1 MNSLLKDRISPKK
14 AAIRQEQEE
23 TIPPKF
29 STFAGV
35 FTPSILGILG
45 VILFMR
51 ANFVLGYSGLWGALI
66 ILGLAKTIT
75 ITTGL
80 SISAIATNIDVKG
93 GGAYYL
99 ISRTLGPEFGATIG
113 LTLFFAQTLAIPFYV
128 IGFSESL
135 VRIFP
140 IMQPYFLHI
149 SIFTLIA
156 LFILTFKG
164 TDWAI
169 KTQYIIMTILGLS
182 ILVFLLGALLK
193 FNPEILQSNKMP
205 RYDQN
210 YSFWKLFA
218 IYFPAATGFLAGVN
232 MSGDL
237 KNPSRS
243 IPIGTMSS
251 MAVAGLI
258 YLVQFILCAGAIQ
271 REQLINA
278 PFHSLIS
285 ISPFYTGFLV
295 VIGVFCATLSSAI
308 GSFLGA
314 PRVLQSLGKDRLL
327 KPANF
332 FSKLSKSG
340 EPRRALILSFLI
352 SLVTIISAGN
362 SGSAAALNIVASMVT
377 MLFLWTYGII
387 NLAAFVETFSRNP
400 SFRPRFKYFHWLPA
414 LAGAIA
420 SLVVSLLI
428 DALAAFTAVIFI
440 GLLFTYVRKNIMEA
454 SFGDAR
460 RGFYYTQVRNNLLT
474 LSNLPLH
481 PKNWRPT
488 IVVLSGNPSR
498 RLTLVKCAD
507 WLGSGRG
514 IVILVNMIL
523 GDLDKI
529 AISRKDH
536 LDTLNQFIQLHRI
549 KAFAEV
555 LVTNDFD
562 NGLIHFLQS
571 ISIGPIKPNLAIFGW
586 SSDPQRVKSFF
597 DSIRIAKQLQMS
609 TVLIRDGG
617 LPEKTAGRKKPRI
630 DIWWRGRRNGSLM
643 VILAYLLSINAEWTG
658 SQIRIL
664 RAIRNSAD
672 AEETRSELES
682 LVENARI
689 KAIVKIIVS
698 QQDFSSILRENSSD
712 ASIIFMGFDIP
723 EPSESF
729 TFQSSFDE
737 MLKDMPTTMLISS
750 TGDAD
755 LLS

>member
-1 MNSLLKDRISPKK
+1 MTSLLKDRVSPKK
-14 AAIRQEQEE
+14 AGIEQEQEE
-23 TIPPKF
+23 TTSPKF

-35 FTPSILGILG
+35 FTPSILSILG

-113 LTLFFAQTLAIPFYV
+113 LTLFLAQTLSIPFYV

-140 IMQPYFLHI
+140 VMQPYFLHI

-156 LFILTFKG
+156 LFMLTFKG
-164 TDWAI
+164 AGWAI
-169 KTQYIIMTILGLS
+169 KTQYVIMILLGLS
-182 ILVFLLGALLK
+182 ILAFLLGALLK

-210 YSFWKLFA
+210 YSFWTLFA

-243 IPIGTMSS
+243 IPIGTISS
-251 MAVAGLI
+251 IAVAGLI
-258 YLVQFILCAGAIQ
+258 YIAQFILCAGAIP
-271 REQLINA
+271 REQLINT
-278 PFHSLIS
+278 PFHSLIAV
-285 ISPFYTGFLV
+285 SPFHTGFLV

-308 GSFLGA
+308 GSLLGA

-340 EPRRALILSFLI
+340 EPKRALVLSFLI
-352 SLVTIISAGN
+352 SLVIIIFAGN
-362 SGSAAALNIVASMVT
+362 SGSGSALNKVASMVT

-414 LAGAIA
+414 LTGAIA
-420 SLVVSLLI
+420 SLAVSFLI
-428 DALAAFTAVIFI
+428 DAMAALAAVIFI
-440 GLLFTYVRKNIMEA
+440 GLLFTYVRKNIMVA

-460 RGFYYTQVRNNLLT
+460 RGFYYAQVRNNLLT

-488 IVVLSGNPSR
+488 MVVLSGNPSR
-498 RLTLVKCAD
+498 RLTLVKCAE

-514 IVILVNMIL
+514 IVILVNLIL
-523 GDLDKI
+523 GDLNRLST
-529 AISRKDH
+529 ARKDH

-562 NGLIHFLQS
+562 NGLIHFFQS
-571 ISIGPIKPNLAIFGW
+571 ISIGPIKPNLAILGW
-586 SSDPQRVKSFF
+586 SSDSQKVKSFF
-597 DSIRIAKQLQMS
+597 ESIRIAKQLHMS
-609 TVLIRDGG
+609 TVLIHDGG
-617 LPEKTAGRKKPRI
+617 LPEKTAGRKSRI

-643 VILAYLLSINAEWTG
+643 VILGYLLSINPEWSG

-664 RAIRNSAD
+664 RAIRNNNS
-672 AEETRSELES
+672 AEETSFELES
-682 LVENARI
+682 LIENARI
-689 KAIVKIIVS
+689 KATVKIIVS
-698 QQDFSSILRENSSD
+698 EQNFSSILKENSSD
-712 ASIIFMGFDIP
+712 ASIIFLGFDIP
-723 EPSESF
+723 EPSEILA
-729 TFQSSFDE
+729 FQSSVDE

>member
-1 MNSLLKDRISPKK
+1 
-14 AAIRQEQEE
+14 
-23 TIPPKF
+23 
-29 STFAGV
+29 
-35 FTPSILGILG
+35 
-45 VILFMR
+45 
-51 ANFVLGYSGLWGALI
+51 
-66 ILGLAKTIT
+66 
-75 ITTGL
+75 
-80 SISAIATNIDVKG
+80 
-93 GGAYYL
+93 
-99 ISRTLGPEFGATIG
+99 
-113 LTLFFAQTLAIPFYV
+113 
-128 IGFSESL
+128 
-135 VRIFP
+135 
-140 IMQPYFLHI
+140 
-149 SIFTLIA
+149 
-156 LFILTFKG
+156 
-164 TDWAI
+164 
-169 KTQYIIMTILGLS
+169 
-182 ILVFLLGALLK
+182 
-193 FNPEILQSNKMP
+193 
-205 RYDQN
+205 
-210 YSFWKLFA
+210 
-218 IYFPAATGFLAGVN
+218 
-232 MSGDL
+232 
-237 KNPSRS
+237 
-243 IPIGTMSS
+243 

-723 EPSESF
+723 EPSEILA
-729 TFQSSFDE
+729 FQSSVDKL
-737 MLKDMPTTMLISS
+737 LKEMPTTMLISS

>member
-1 MNSLLKDRISPKK
+1 MKYILEKRTSPKK
-14 AAIRQEQEE
+14 TGIEQEQEE
-23 TIPPKF
+23 ATQKKF
-29 STFAGV
+29 STIAGV
-35 FTPSILGILG
+35 FTPSILSILG
-45 VILFMR
+45 VVLFMR

-75 ITTGL
+75 VSTGL

-113 LTLFFAQTLAIPFYV
+113 LTLFLAQTLSVPFHI

-135 VRIFP
+135 VRTFP
-140 IMQPYFLHI
+140 VMRPYFLQI
-149 SIFTLIA
+149 SIVVLIV
-156 LFILTFKG
+156 LFLLTFKG
-164 TDWAI
+164 ADWAI
-169 KTQYIIMTILGLS
+169 KTQYVIMALLGLS
-182 ILVFLLGALLK
+182 ILAFLLGALLK
-193 FNPEILQSNKMP
+193 FNPEIFQSNKMA
-205 RYDQN
+205 RYDHN
-210 YSFWKLFA
+210 YSFWTLIA

-232 MSGDL
+232 MSGNL

-243 IPIGTMSS
+243 IPIGTLSS
-251 MAVAGLI
+251 ITVAGLI
-258 YLVQFILCAGAIQ
+258 YMSQFILCAGAIS
-271 REQLINA
+271 REQLINT
-278 PFHSLIS
+278 PYYSLIA
-285 ISPFYTGFLV
+285 ISPFHTGFLV

-308 GSFLGA
+308 GSLLAA

-327 KPANF
+327 KPVNF

-340 EPRRALILSFLI
+340 EPRHALILSFLI
-352 SLVTIISAGN
+352 SLMIIIFAGN
-362 SGSAAALNIVASMVT
+362 SSSGAALNKVAPIVT
-377 MLFLWTYGII
+377 MFFLWTYGII
-387 NLAAFVETFSRNP
+387 NLAAFVESFSRNP

-414 LAGAIA
+414 LTGAIA
-420 SLVVSLLI
+420 SLAVSFLI
-428 DALAAFTAVIFI
+428 DAMAALTAVIFI
-440 GLLFTYVRKNIMEA
+440 GLLFTYVRKNIMVA

-460 RGFYYTQVRNNLLT
+460 RGFYYAQVRNNLLT

-514 IVILVNMIL
+514 IVILVNLIL
-523 GDLDKI
+523 GDLNRLAI
-529 AISRKDH
+529 ARKDH

-562 NGLIHFLQS
+562 NGLIHFFQS
-571 ISIGPIKPNLAIFGW
+571 ISIGPIKPNLAILGW
-586 SSDPQRVKSFF
+586 SSDPQRIKSFF
-597 DSIRIAKQLQMS
+597 DSIRIAKQLHMS
-609 TVLIRDGG
+609 TVLVRDGG
-617 LPEKTAGRKKPRI
+617 LPEKTAGRKSRI

-643 VILAYLLSINAEWTG
+643 VILGYLLSINPEWSG

-664 RAIRNSAD
+664 RAINNSNN
-672 AEETRSELES
+672 AEETRFELES
-682 LVENARI
+682 LIENSRI

-698 QQDFSSILRENSSD
+698 ELDFSSILKENSSD
-712 ASIIFMGFDIP
+712 ASIIFLGFDIP
-723 EPSESF
+723 EISEIPAFKSRI
-729 TFQSSFDE
+729 DE

>member
-723 EPSESF
+723 EPSEILA
-729 TFQSSFDE
+729 FQSSVDKL
-737 MLKDMPTTMLISS
+737 LKEMPTTMLISS

>member
-1 MNSLLKDRISPKK
+1 MKSLLKDRISSKK
-14 AAIRQEQEE
+14 VGIKQEQEE
-23 TIPPKF
+23 TTPPKF
-29 STFAGV
+29 STFTGV
-35 FTPSILGILG
+35 FTPSILSILG

-113 LTLFFAQTLAIPFYV
+113 LTLFLAQTLAIPFYV

-135 VRIFP
+135 IRIFP
-140 IMQPYFLHI
+140 VLQPYFLHI
-149 SIFTLIA
+149 SIITLVA

-169 KTQYIIMTILGLS
+169 KAQYVIMTLLGLS
-182 ILVFLLGALLK
+182 IFVFLLGALLK
-193 FNPEILQSNKMP
+193 FNPEILQSNKAP
-205 RYDQN
+205 RYDQT
-210 YSFWKLFA
+210 YSFWTLFA

-251 MAVAGLI
+251 IIVAGLI
-258 YLVQFILCAGAIQ
+258 YIAQFVLCAGAIE
-271 REQLINA
+271 REQLINT
-278 PFHSLIS
+278 PFHSLIAV
-285 ISPFYTGFLV
+285 SPIYTGFLV
-295 VIGVFCATLSSAI
+295 VIGVFSATLSSAI

-340 EPRRALILSFLI
+340 EPRRALVLSFII
-352 SLVTIISAGN
+352 SLVIVISADNNG
-362 SGSAAALNIVASMVT
+362 SGVALNTVASMVT
-377 MLFLWTYGII
+377 MLFLWAYGII

-414 LAGAIA
+414 LTGAIA
-420 SLVVSLLI
+420 SLAVSFLI
-428 DALAAFTAVIFI
+428 DALAAFIAVIFI

-474 LSNLPLH
+474 LSSLPLH

-514 IVILVNMIL
+514 IVILVNLIM
-523 GDLDKI
+523 GDLNKI
-529 AISRKDH
+529 AIARKDH

-562 NGLIHFLQS
+562 NGLIHFFQS
-571 ISIGPIKPNLAIFGW
+571 ISIGPIKPNLAILGW
-586 SSDPQRVKSFF
+586 SSDPQRVQPFF
-597 DSIRIAKQLQMS
+597 DSIRIAKQLHMS

-617 LPEKTAGRKKPRI
+617 LPEKTAGRKLRI

-643 VILAYLLSINAEWTG
+643 VILAYLLSINPEWSG

-664 RAIRNSAD
+664 RAIRSNNN
-672 AEETRSELES
+672 AEETRFELES
-682 LVENARI
+682 LIENARI

-698 QQDFSSILRENSSD
+698 QMDFSSILKENSSD
-712 ASIIFMGFDIP
+712 ASIIFLGFDIP
-723 EPSESF
+723 EPSGILA
-729 TFQSSFDE
+729 FQSSFDK
-737 MLKDMPTTMLISS
+737 MLNDMPTTMLISS

>member
-1 MNSLLKDRISPKK
+1 MKSLLKDRISSKK
-14 AAIRQEQEE
+14 VGIKQEQEE
-23 TIPPKF
+23 TTPPKY
-29 STFAGV
+29 STFTGV
-35 FTPSILGILG
+35 FTPSILSILG

-113 LTLFFAQTLAIPFYV
+113 LTLFLAQTLAIPFYV

-135 VRIFP
+135 IRIFP
-140 IMQPYFLHI
+140 VLQPYFLHI
-149 SIFTLIA
+149 SIITLVA

-169 KTQYIIMTILGLS
+169 KAQYVIMTLLGLS
-182 ILVFLLGALLK
+182 IFVFLLGALLK
-193 FNPEILQSNKMP
+193 FNPEILQSNKAP
-205 RYDQN
+205 RYDQT
-210 YSFWKLFA
+210 YSFWTLFA

-251 MAVAGLI
+251 IIVAGLI
-258 YLVQFILCAGAIQ
+258 YIAQFVLCAGAIE
-271 REQLINA
+271 REQLINT
-278 PFHSLIS
+278 PFHSLIAV
-285 ISPFYTGFLV
+285 SPFYTGFLV
-295 VIGVFCATLSSAI
+295 VIGVFSATLSSAI

-340 EPRRALILSFLI
+340 EPRRALVLSFII
-352 SLVTIISAGN
+352 SLVIVISADNNG
-362 SGSAAALNIVASMVT
+362 SGVALNTVASMVT
-377 MLFLWTYGII
+377 MLFLWAYGII

-414 LAGAIA
+414 LTGAIA
-420 SLVVSLLI
+420 SLAVSFLI
-428 DALAAFTAVIFI
+428 DALAAFIAVIFI

-474 LSNLPLH
+474 LSSLPLH

-514 IVILVNMIL
+514 IVILVNLIL
-523 GDLDKI
+523 GDLNKVAI
-529 AISRKDH
+529 ARKDH

-562 NGLIHFLQS
+562 NGLIHFFQS

-586 SSDPQRVKSFF
+586 SSAPQRVKPFF
-597 DSIRIAKQLQMS
+597 DSIRIAKQLHMS

-617 LPEKTAGRKKPRI
+617 LPEKTAGRKPRI

-643 VILAYLLSINAEWTG
+643 VILAYLLSINPEWSG

-664 RAIRNSAD
+664 RAIRSNSNAD
-672 AEETRSELES
+672 ETRFELES
-682 LVENARI
+682 LIENARI
-689 KAIVKIIVS
+689 KAFVKIIVS
-698 QQDFSSILRENSSD
+698 QQNFSSILKEYSSD
-712 ASIIFMGFDIP
+712 ASIIFLGFDIP

-729 TFQSSFDE
+729 SFQSSFDE

>member
-1 MNSLLKDRISPKK
+1 MKSLLKEWTSSKK
-14 AAIRQEQEE
+14 SEIKQVREE
-23 TIPPKF
+23 TTSPKF

-35 FTPSILGILG
+35 FTPSILSILG

-113 LTLFFAQTLAIPFYV
+113 LTLFLAQTLSIPFYV

-135 VRIFP
+135 IRTFP
-140 IMQPYFLHI
+140 VMQPYFLNI
-149 SIFTLIA
+149 SIITLIA

-164 TDWAI
+164 ADWAI
-169 KTQYIIMTILGLS
+169 KAQYVIMSLLGLS
-182 ILVFLLGALLK
+182 IFVFLLGASLK

-205 RYDQN
+205 RYDQT
-210 YSFWKLFA
+210 YSFWTLFA

-243 IPIGTMSS
+243 IPIGTISS
-251 MAVAGLI
+251 ILIAGLI
-258 YLVQFILCAGAIQ
+258 YVAQLVLCAGAIP
-271 REQLINA
+271 REQLIST
-278 PFHSLIS
+278 PFHSLIAV
-285 ISPFYTGFLV
+285 SPFYTGFLV

-308 GSFLGA
+308 GSLLGA
-314 PRVLQSLGKDRLL
+314 PRVLQSLGKDQLL
-327 KPANF
+327 KPVNF

-340 EPRRALILSFLI
+340 EPRRALVLSFII
-352 SLVTIISAGN
+352 SLGIIISAGN
-362 SGSAAALNIVASMVT
+362 SGAGVALNTVASMVT

-414 LAGAIA
+414 LTGAIA
-420 SLVVSLLI
+420 SLAVSFLI
-428 DALAAFTAVIFI
+428 DAMAAFTAVIFM
-440 GLLFTYVRKNIMEA
+440 GLLFNYVRKNIMVA

-514 IVILVNMIL
+514 IVILVNLII
-523 GDLDKI
+523 GDLSKI
-529 AISRKDH
+529 AIARKDH

-562 NGLIHFLQS
+562 NGLIHFFQS

-597 DSIRIAKQLQMS
+597 DSVRIAKQLQMS
-609 TVLIRDGG
+609 TMLIHDGG
-617 LPEKTAGRKKPRI
+617 LPEKNSGRKPRI
-630 DIWWRGRRNGSLM
+630 DVWWRGRRNGSLM
-643 VILAYLLSINAEWTG
+643 VILAYLLSINPEWSG

-664 RAIRNSAD
+664 RVIKNND
-672 AEETRSELES
+672 EAEETRFELES
-682 LVENARI
+682 LIENARI

-698 QQDFSSILRENSSD
+698 NQDFSSILKENSSD
-712 ASIIFMGFDIP
+712 ASIIFLGFDIP
-723 EPSESF
+723 EPSEILA
-729 TFQSSFDE
+729 FQSNFNE
-737 MLKDMPTTMLISS
+737 LLKDMPTTMLVSS